1 MVTPINT
8 HETKKGR
15 KKNLPTTSGFTST
28 FTKKVLFLHLK
39 SYLKA

>member
-1 MVTPINT
+1 MTLLHKEAEQDCPSEKN
-8 HETKKGR
+8 KG
-15 KKNLPTTSGFTST
+15 GFASA